1 MSKMIDI
8 DFIKKWVNITEE
20 ELMQRLVKDAIGLQ
34 KEAEENQRDSL
45 IKERKA
51 DTSYDLAFI
60 QKFFRQY
67 KYLSKYFSGDEILA
81 ACKRHM
87 DKSDLTRTE
96 TIRRYVEEDTPYY
109 TVLDHGTY
117 TFKEYRGTWERD
129 VRDTGTKVLVSN
141 QYQNIYGASD
151 VVRDLLLQKCPYLSA
166 YDMKIYEIDE
176 RHDWIYIENPEK
188 NPEKIAGYAG
198 SSLYVPFSALMEKD
212 AEKIVETHR
221 NYWHEYGSGKY
232 DEETDKFLSS
242 SFVTDLLAKVSA

>member
-141 QYQNIYGASD
+141 QHQNIYGASD
-151 VVRDLLLQKCPYLSA
+151 VVRDLLLQRCPYLNA
-166 YDMKIYEIDE
+166 YDMKIYEINE
-176 RHDWIYIENPEK
+176 GNDWIFIKTPEQ
-188 NPEKIAGYAG
+188 NGGYSE

-242 SFVTDLLAKVSA
+242 SFVTDFLAKVSA

>member
-34 KEAEENQRDSL
+34 KEAEQNQRDSL

-81 ACKRHM
+81 ACNRHM

-117 TFKEYRGTWERD
+117 TFKEYHGTWERD

-176 RHDWIYIENPEK
+176 RNDWIYIENPEK

-242 SFVTDLLAKVSA
+242 SFVTDFLAKVSA